1 MTSKKQEKQRDMSH
15 SSSRATS
22 PIVEWSTR
30 YGFKA
35 FGDRLD
41 FLSPER
47 QQLNSGKL
55 RILAPLNPERRNGR
69 AS

>member
-1 MTSKKQEKQRDMSH
+1 MNKKKQRDMSH
-15 SSSRATS
+15 SSPQVPS

-30 YGFKA
+30 YGFKP
-35 FGDRLD
+35 FGDRID

-47 QQLNSGKL
+47 QHLNSGKL